1 MYRCIARLTTVPT
14 SDNSRYAL
22 QSHATRK
29 PTVKIDPLTPV
40 IGAEVSGIDLA
51 APISPETEEQIYAAL
66 MKHLV
71 LFFRDQDL
79 SPQAQFEF
87 ATRFGPPVEPHPV
100 YPHLPGFDRVV
111 LLENDGDRPPDTDD
125 WHTDLTFQ
133 KNPPFLSVL
142 HAIEVPECGGD
153 TLWANMYG
161 AFDALPPDIQA
172 LVRKSSAVHDMGAFR
187 NNYLGDEANAAA
199 LNAAMASVGSAVHP
213 MAPVHPASGR
223 HYLFVNRSFTQQVL
237 GVLKSESDRLL
248 QYLFAHL
255 ESPNLQVRFRWRK
268 GSVAIWDNRSTQHFA
283 VADYL
288 PAYRRMH
295 RVIISNDRRTQPS
308 TVPGIT

>member
-1 MYRCIARLTTVPT
+1 M
-14 SDNSRYAL
+14 
-22 QSHATRK
+22 ATELD
-29 PTVKIDPLTPV
+29 IEPLTPA
-40 IGAEVSGIDLA
+40 IGAEVLGINLSQ
-51 APISPETEEQIYAAL
+51 PLSPQVEQQIYDAL
-66 MKHLV
+66 MQHLV

-87 ATRFGPPVEPHPV
+87 ATSFGPSVEPHPV
-100 YPHLPGFDRVV
+100 YPHLPGYDRVV

-133 KNPPFLSVL
+133 SKPPFLSVL
-142 HAIEVPECGGD
+142 HAIEVPDTGGD
-153 TLWANMYG
+153 TLWSNMYA
-161 AFDALPPDIQA
+161 AFATLPPDVQA
-172 LVRKSSAVHDMGAFR
+172 YISKLSAVHDMGAFR
-187 NNYLGDEANAAA
+187 NDYLGDNNDVDAVNQA
-199 LNAAMASVGSAVHP
+199 LASVGSAVHP
-213 MAPVHPASGR
+213 IAPVHPVTGKR
-223 HYLFVNRSFTQQVL
+223 LLFVNRSFTQLVK

-268 GSVAIWDNRSTQHFA
+268 GAVAIWDNRTTQHFA

-295 RVIISNDRRTQPS
+295 RVIISSDRR
-308 TVPGIT
+308 VHE